1 MWYIVQKQ
9 AQIQAIGT
17 YKACFSR
24 KLSIFE
30 KHQFGG
36 ARVNKKLGISKEEIC
51 QCWSSKIFP
60 WNGNQGFFL
69 GKAVFNFD

>member
-24 KLSIFE
+24 KLSVFE

-51 QCWSSKIFP
+51 QC
-60 WNGNQGFFL
+60 
-69 GKAVFNFD
+69 